1 MEWVQD
7 TPTPKTTRKSNNVSE
22 KEWCKLMFEWTSW
35 LRQTNISLRY
45 YLKIDPYTLTEK
57 EWAMR
62 VVELQWI
69 RLEENKQH
77 QK

>member
-1 MEWVQD
+1 
-7 TPTPKTTRKSNNVSE
+7 
-22 KEWCKLMFEWTSW
+22 MFEWTSW

-45 YLKIDPYTLTEK
+45 YLNIDPYTLTEQ

-62 VVELQWI
+62 VVELRWI
-69 RLEENKQH
+69 RLEENKQY